1 MKLAAWNVNSL
12 KARLPHLQQWCAQA
26 APDVLALQEL
36 KLAQDQFP
44 EAAIEAA
51 GYHAVWAGQK
61 TYNGVALLSRSAI
74 SEPDFGGELDA
85 KEQRRVVS
93 GTVAG
98 IRVVGVYAVNG
109 QAVGSEK
116 YRFKLDWFAR
126 LHAYL
131 REQLASYPRLVVMGD
146 FNVAPKDIDVHDPQ
160 LWHEQVLCSTPE
172 RSALND
178 LLALGLHDS
187 FRLLHDTPKLFSWWD
202 YRELGFRR
210 NRGLRIDLALVSD
223 ALRPLVKAAGIDK
236 EPRKWERPSNH
247 APIWVELQDG

>member
-236 EPRKWERPSNH
+236 EPRKWERPSDH

>member
-93 GTVAG
+93 GTAAG

-236 EPRKWERPSNH
+236 EPRKWERPSDH

>member
-98 IRVVGVYAVNG
+98 IRVVGAYAVNG

-236 EPRKWERPSNH
+236 EPRKWERPSDH